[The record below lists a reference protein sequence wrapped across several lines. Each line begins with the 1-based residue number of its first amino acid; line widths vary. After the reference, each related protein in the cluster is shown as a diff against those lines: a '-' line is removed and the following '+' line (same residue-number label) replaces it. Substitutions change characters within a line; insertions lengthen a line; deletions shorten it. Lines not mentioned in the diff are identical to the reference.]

1 MGKPKEVIERIR
13 NELNQQVSPVNG
25 LTLYSAHAAI
35 IAWADSL
42 PDDAHVCAWPKELT
56 RERLNSAADALEVSD
71 WHDLSGAI
79 RALAAIAPVRKKRM
93 VNLWAH
99 GSGAPIVVNDGDS
112 PVGQMWRKVGGPF
125 EIEE

>member
-1 MGKPKEVIERIR
+1 MKKPKETIKRMRSWV
-13 NELNQQVSPVNG
+13 
-25 LTLYSAHAAI
+25 LYGQMGFDRTAI
-35 IAWADSL
+35 LAWADSI
-42 PDDAHVCAWPKELT
+42 PDDAVCVVWPKELT
-56 RERLNSAADALEVSD
+56 RERLEHLATYAAADSQVVQAF
-71 WHDLSGAI
+71 

>member
-1 MGKPKEVIERIR
+1 MDKPKEALEHLREMWKIGRAWDDCYKIV
-13 NELNQQVSPVNG
+13 L
-25 LTLYSAHAAI
+25 
-35 IAWADSL
+35 AWADSI
-42 PDDAHVCAWPKELT
+42 PDDAVCVVWPKELT
-56 RERLNSAADALEVSD
+56 REMLEHLATYAAADSQVVQAF
-71 WHDLSGAI
+71 